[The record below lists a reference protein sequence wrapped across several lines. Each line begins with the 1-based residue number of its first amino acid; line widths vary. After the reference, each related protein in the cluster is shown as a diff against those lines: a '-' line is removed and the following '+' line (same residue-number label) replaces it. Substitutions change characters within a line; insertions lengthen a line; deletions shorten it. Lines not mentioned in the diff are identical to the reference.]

1 MLAYSSPEEFV
12 FGRSKHPVKCGFN
25 VVIGDGEVIPEVNF
39 TLPSVKVC
47 RDNLREIRKLFRD
60 ITTRV
65 LMKCV
70 ELSQEQVVVEQ
81 LQNVPRYSLSL
92 SIGER

>member
-1 MLAYSSPEEFV
+1 MLAYSSPEEVV
-12 FGRSKHPVKCGFN
+12 FGKSKHPVKCGFN

-60 ITTRV
+60 IHQGTDEMRGTFTGTGG
-65 LMKCV
+65 
-70 ELSQEQVVVEQ
+70 S
-81 LQNVPRYSLSL
+81 
-92 SIGER
+92 